1 MIFRV
6 LILFFISGAGHLL
19 TIFSLKYVANKAGLS
34 EIANIGETEVL
45 FQFIINVVGFGLQTD
60 AIRRITKSDN
70 WQAEIDS
77 VQKSRITLS
86 ILFCMFG
93 FLGILSPLYWIFLLT
108 PVFGLSCDYALYA
121 RGLAI
126 EGAVFAFLRAA
137 APMAAIS
144 IAAFYESAWINE
156 IYIVS
161 NFVAFAASNFLI
173 SKILDVKWWWQPGI
187 ASLSAYIKSF
197 PIGVINLYF
206 YFSGLGILFIA
217 NFLFDESAIG
227 LSFLALKFYLVFKG
241 ALRIVG
247 QAFVQNMNDR
257 TVCLNVDR
265 MAIMLGLGLLGSF
278 LIFPDS
284 VISLLFGG
292 QFIGH
297 QTFFIILGTAALVF
311 SFLFSIPTR
320 VLVFENKEMKLMTFA
335 IASIVCSVLTLVLLA
350 INSESPEAILTSILV
365 GELTFAV
372 LLAAKFI
379 SFTDLMDRTVFVLVS
394 LPMFLIPVGIR
405 VWYSDHWI
413 GYGLGFA
420 LLGLGWFFQHSSKLT
435 IDVRN
440 VLS

>member
-1 MIFRV
+1 
-6 LILFFISGAGHLL
+6 
-19 TIFSLKYVANKAGLS
+19 
-34 EIANIGETEVL
+34 
-45 FQFIINVVGFGLQTD
+45 
-60 AIRRITKSDN
+60 
-70 WQAEIDS
+70 
-77 VQKSRITLS
+77 
-86 ILFCMFG
+86 MFG

-137 APMAAIS
+137 VPMAAIS

-161 NFVAFAASNFLI
+161 NFVTFATSNFLI
-173 SKILDVKWWWQPGI
+173 SKILAVKWWWQPGI

-257 TVCLNVDR
+257 SVCLNVDR

-297 QTFFIILGTAALVF
+297 QIFFVILGVSALVF
-311 SFLFSIPTR
+311 SFLFSIQIR
-320 VLVFENKEMKLMTFA
+320 VLVFERKEMKLMTYA
-335 IASIVCSVLTLVLLA
+335 VVSIASSLLILLLLE
-350 INSESPEAILTSILV
+350 INSESPEAILVSILV
-365 GELTFAV
+365 GELMFAV
-372 LLAAKFI
+372 LLASKFV
-379 SFTDLMDRTVFVLVS
+379 SFTDLTDRIVFLLIS
-394 LPMFLIPVGIR
+394 LPMFLIPVVVR
-405 VWYSDHWI
+405 VWYADQLI
-413 GYGLGFA
+413 GYGLGFS
-420 LLGLGWFFQHSSKLT
+420 LLTLGWFFQHSSKLT
-435 IDVRN
+435 IDISK
-440 VLS
+440 LS